1 MGAGVG
7 SRNAVTS
14 VLEHGLYSPHV
25 NMQGLI
31 GLIRP
36 HFLSMA
42 APLGL
47 AAYENSTGLSSL
59 SSPLGRN
66 TFLPG
71 GPATSLSVSIGLIFG
86 ILVTRTV
93 RHRRRRQCNAA
104 LLDTSSLFL
113 LWDRTFSRMRLVVGL
128 IVVCQLP
135 NP

>member
-7 SRNAVTS
+7 SRNAVTTS
-14 VLEHGLYSPHV
+14 VEHGLYSPHM

-31 GLIRP
+31 RL

-42 APLGL
+42 APPLGL

-59 SSPLGRN
+59 SPPLAAWVV
-66 TFLPG
+66 TLFCLAVLPL
-71 GPATSLSVSIGLIFG
+71 PSTVSIGLIFG

-113 LWDRTFSRMRLVVGL
+113 L
-128 IVVCQLP
+128 
-135 NP
+135 